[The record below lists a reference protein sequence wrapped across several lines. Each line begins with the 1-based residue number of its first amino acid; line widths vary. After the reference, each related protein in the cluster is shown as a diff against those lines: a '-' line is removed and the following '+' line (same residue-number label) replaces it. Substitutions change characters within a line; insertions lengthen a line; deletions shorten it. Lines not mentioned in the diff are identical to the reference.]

1 MIRINLA
8 PAEARSRRSGFSV
21 PMPSFNLGMLFG
33 VLYVLMVVSVAYA
46 WWGLSSDEQ
55 RLTAELDRKNAE
67 LQSYK
72 ATLGQGANVKDQLA
86 DIKKRVA
93 VIDELTKGQS
103 RPILMLDAFADVI
116 PRDLWIT
123 SMEDKGTGVLKL
135 NGTAFS
141 TAAVSDFMS
150 NLRNSGKFKD
160 VDLVL
165 SRQDLAKTPS
175 MVTFEITCRF
185 EG

>member
-21 PMPSFNLGMLFG
+21 PMPSFNLGLLFG
-33 VLYVLMVVSVAYA
+33 VLYVLMVGTVAYT
-46 WWGLSSDEQ
+46 WWGLSADEH
-55 RLTAELDRKNAE
+55 RLATDLDRKNAE
-67 LQSYK
+67 LQGFK
-72 ATLGQGANVKDQLA
+72 ATLGQGANVRDQLA

-103 RPILMLDAFADVI
+103 RPIMMLDAFADVI

-123 SMEDKGTGVLKL
+123 AMEDKGSVLKL
-135 NGTAFS
+135 NGNAFS

-150 NLRNSGKFKD
+150 NLRASGKFKD

>member
-8 PAEARSRRSGFSV
+8 PAEARSRRGGFSL
-21 PMPSFNLGMLFG
+21 PMPTFNLGILFG
-33 VLYVLMVVSVAYA
+33 VLYVLMAGSVAYA
-46 WWGLSSDEQ
+46 WWGLSADET
-55 RLTAELDRKNAE
+55 RLAAELDAKNRD

-72 ATLGQGANVKDQLA
+72 ATLAQSANIKDQLA
-86 DIKKRVA
+86 DIKRRVA

-103 RPILMLDAFADVI
+103 RPILMFDAFADVI

-123 SMEDKGTGVLKL
+123 SMEDKGAVLKL
-135 NGTAFS
+135 NGNAFS

-150 NLRNSGKFKD
+150 NLRASGKFKD

-175 MVTFEITCRF
+175 LVTFEITCRF
-185 EG
+185 ES

>member
-1 MIRINLA
+1 
-8 PAEARSRRSGFSV
+8 
-21 PMPSFNLGMLFG
+21 
-33 VLYVLMVVSVAYA
+33 
-46 WWGLSSDEQ
+46 
-55 RLTAELDRKNAE
+55 
-67 LQSYK
+67 
-72 ATLGQGANVKDQLA
+72 
-86 DIKKRVA
+86 VA

-150 NLRNSGKFKD
+150 NLRASGKFKD